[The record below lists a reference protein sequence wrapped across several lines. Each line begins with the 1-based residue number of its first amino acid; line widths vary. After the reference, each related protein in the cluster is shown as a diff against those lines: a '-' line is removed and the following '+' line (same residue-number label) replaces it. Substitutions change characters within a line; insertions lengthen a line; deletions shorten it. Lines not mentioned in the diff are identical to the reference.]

1 MGYDGDD
8 IPSDYDLAEELTE
21 LNPTADIDY
30 NLDAGEFEVIADLT
44 NVKPLNVY
52 KVNDK
57 TIELKK

>member
-1 MGYDGDD
+1 MGYDEDNL
-8 IPSDYDLAEELTE
+8 SDYDLAEELTD

-30 NLDAGEFEVIADLT
+30 NLDADEFEVIADLK
-44 NVKPLNVY
+44 NLKPLNVY